1 MDTGNKMT
9 DKIIA
14 FWLYAS
20 LLLGGLIILPLIIL
34 IIYSLANANFDPSS
48 NQIIFQSL
56 KLTIT
61 TSFISLFITLLFGTP
76 LAFLISNSENK
87 LFQSLTS
94 LIQFP
99 IFIPPTVA
107 GISLILFFN
116 NSNFISDFFLT
127 IGIDVPFS
135 VYAVIIAQVFVSSP
149 FYIRTLQ
156 VGIANFQQSY
166 TESALMLGAT
176 SFKNVVFVVIPNLR
190 NSIIVGA
197 LLAWSRSVGEL
208 GATLIFAGNIVGI
221 TQTMPL
227 AILSSFEDVN
237 GFNTAVTIALI
248 SIVISGIIVVLV
260 SYINETFSHK

>member
-1 MDTGNKMT
+1 MQ

-20 LLLGGLIILPLIIL
+20 LLLGGLIIFPFIALIAYSALNVHLDASNNQIL
-34 IIYSLANANFDPSS
+34 IE
-48 NQIIFQSL
+48 SL
-56 KLTIT
+56 KLTLT
-61 TSFISLFITLLFGTP
+61 TSIISLFITLILGTP
-76 LAFLISNSENK
+76 LAFILTSSENK
-87 LFQSLTS
+87 FFKSLTS

-116 NSNFISDFFLT
+116 NVNFISDMFSM
-127 IGIDVPFS
+127 IGLDVPFS
-135 VYAVIIAQVFVSSP
+135 VFAVIIAQVFVSSP

-156 VGIANFQQSY
+156 VGIANFQKSY

-176 SFKNVVFVVIPNLR
+176 SLKNVVFVLIPNLR

-197 LLAWSRSVGEL
+197 LLSWSRSVGEL
-208 GATLIFAGNIVGI
+208 GATLIFAGNIVGV

-227 AILSSFEDVN
+227 AIISSFEDVN

-248 SIVISGIIVVLV
+248 SIIISGIIVVCISCLLYT
-260 SYINETFSHK
+260 SPSPRD